1 MTLKTP
7 ELQSYYAARAT
18 EYDKVYLKPER
29 QPDLRAIESWLPAV
43 FRDATVLEVA
53 CGTGYW
59 TQFIAPAAAHVVALD
74 SSAETMTIARSRV
87 AGAKASF
94 LVGDAYEL
102 SPGLGMF
109 NAAFAG
115 FWFSHVPKARRHE
128 FLRGLDALLVPGA
141 RVVLLDNL
149 YVEGSSL
156 PISETDADGNTYQAR
171 SLEDG
176 SKHRVL
182 KNFPSQA
189 ELQAALGV
197 LGQRS
202 KFRTWQH
209 YWAFEYVAAEP

>member
-1 MTLKTP
+1 MQTP

-29 QPDLRAIESWLPAV
+29 QSDLRAIESWLPAV
-43 FRDATVLEVA
+43 FRDTTVLEVA

-59 TQFIAPAAAHVVALD
+59 TQFIAPAAAHVVAID
-74 SSAETMTIARSRV
+74 SSPETMDIARSRV
-87 AGAKASF
+87 AAGRVSF

-115 FWFSHVPKARRHE
+115 FWFSHVHKARRHE

-141 RVVLLDNL
+141 KVVLLDNL
-149 YVEGSSL
+149 YVEGSSS
-156 PISETDADGNTYQAR
+156 PIAETDADGNTYQAR

-189 ELQAALGV
+189 ELQASLGR
-197 LGQRS
+197 LCKWS